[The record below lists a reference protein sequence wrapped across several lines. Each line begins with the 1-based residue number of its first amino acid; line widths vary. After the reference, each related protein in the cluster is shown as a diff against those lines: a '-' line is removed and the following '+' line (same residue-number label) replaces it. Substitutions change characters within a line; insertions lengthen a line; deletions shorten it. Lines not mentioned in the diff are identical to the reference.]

1 MASILLPRVAE
12 RLLEFPFSHNTA
24 HEYQA
29 RAVLTSAGPSTAPD
43 LELRAEGDVL
53 EDQRFARAK

>member
-12 RLLEFPFSHNTA
+12 RLLEFHSSHNIA

-29 RAVLTSAGPSTAPD
+29 RAVLTSAGPSTAQGR
-43 LELRAEGDVL
+43 EL
-53 EDQRFARAK
+53 